1 MRRARTERGNYK
13 KYVITS
19 IVIALLIAAI
29 LLGLFIWE
37 KNSKGTLAVDENNKV
52 LTYEGK
58 EYAINGNIETFL
70 IMGLDKF
77 DGDIDQ
83 SSYNNDQQSDF
94 LMLVVFDKEAKNYS
108 VLHINRDTMATMD
121 VLGIGG
127 KKVGT
132 VQKQIALAHTY
143 GDGGATSNNNAAKAV
158 STLLGGIKVNHYAA
172 FTLDSV
178 AVMNDLVGGVEV
190 EVLHDFS
197 GVEDALVKGETVLLE
212 GDMALTYV
220 RTRKDLDDSTNNT
233 RMIRQQ
239 QYLDALRE
247 KMEKR
252 MEEDTEFAA
261 RAALAMADYMTS
273 DCSATRL
280 RDMAKRMEEYDFVQV
295 RQLEG
300 ETKLGKKHIEFYPDE
315 RALKETVIDLFYVE
329 K

>member
-178 AVMNDLVGGVEV
+178 AVINDLVGGVEV

-197 GVEDALVKGETVLLE
+197 GVDDTLVKGETVLLE

-252 MEEDTEFAA
+252 MEEDPEFAA
-261 RAALAMADYMTS
+261 RAALAMA
-273 DCSATRL
+273 
-280 RDMAKRMEEYDFVQV
+280 EYDFVQV

>member
-58 EYAINGNIETFL
+58 EYVINGNIETFL

-94 LMLVVFDKEAKNYS
+94 LMLVVFDKEAKTYS
-108 VLHINRDTMATMD
+108 VLHINRDTMAAMD

-197 GVEDALVKGETVLLE
+197 GVDDALVKGETVLLE

-252 MEEDTEFAA
+252 MEEDPEFAA

>member
-58 EYAINGNIETFL
+58 EYVINGNIETFL

-143 GDGGATSNNNAAKAV
+143 GDGGATSNNNVAKAV

-197 GVEDALVKGETVLLE
+197 GVDDALVKGETVLLE

-252 MEEDTEFAA
+252 MEEDPEFAA

-300 ETKLGKKHIEFYPDE
+300 ETKLGKKHIEFYPNE

>member
-37 KNSKGTLAVDENNKV
+37 KNSKGTLAVDENNKA

-132 VQKQIALAHTY
+132 VQKQIAVAHTY
-143 GDGGATSNNNAAKAV
+143 GDGGATGNNYAAKAV

-197 GVEDALVKGETVLLE
+197 GVDDTLVKGETVLLE

-252 MEEDTEFAA
+252 MEEDPEFAA

-295 RQLEG
+295 KQLEG

>member
-1 MRRARTERGNYK
+1 MRRARNKRGNYT

-37 KNSKGTLAVDENNKV
+37 KGFKSDFDIDKSNTALS
-52 LTYEGK
+52 YEGK
-58 EYAINGNIETFL
+58 DYVLNSNIETFL

-77 DGDIDQ
+77 EGDIDQ

-94 LMLVVFDKEAKNYS
+94 LMLVVFDKETSTYS
-108 VLHINRDTMATMD
+108 VLHINRDTIATID
-121 VLGIGG
+121 VLGLGG

-143 GDGGATSNNNAAKAV
+143 GDGGAVSNNNAAKAV
-158 STLLGGIKVNHYAA
+158 STLLGGIKINHYAA

-197 GVEDALVKGETVLLE
+197 GVDDTLVKGETVLLE

-239 QYLDALRE
+239 QYLNALRE

-252 MEEDTEFAA
+252 MDEDPEFAA
-261 RAALAMADYMTS
+261 KAALAMADYMTS

-280 RDMAKRMEEYDFVQV
+280 RDMAKRMEEYDFVEV
-295 RQLEG
+295 MQLEG
-300 ETKLGKKHIEFYPDE
+300 ETKLGEKHIEFYPDE
-315 RALKETVIDLFYVE
+315 SSLKKTVIDLFYVE

>member
-197 GVEDALVKGETVLLE
+197 GVDDALVKGETVLLE

-252 MEEDTEFAA
+252 MEEDPEFAA

>member
-77 DGDIDQ
+77 DGEIDQ

-178 AVMNDLVGGVEV
+178 AVINDLVGGVEV

-197 GVEDALVKGETVLLE
+197 GVDDTLVKGETVLLE

-252 MEEDTEFAA
+252 MEEDPEFAA

-280 RDMAKRMEEYDFVQV
+280 RDMARRMEEYDFVQV

-315 RALKETVIDLFYVE
+315 RALKETVIALFYVE